1 MFNFVSIKEAKTNIG
16 EWCRLLRKS
25 AGLSQQELA
34 DQLAMSRIT
43 ISKLE
48 NGENF
53 TIETLLKVLQHFD
66 QIKAFNEYILSHS
79 DIPES
84 LY

>member
-1 MFNFVSIKEAKTNIG
+1 MFSFVTVKEVKDNIG
-16 EWCRLLRKS
+16 AWCRLLRKS
-25 AGLSQQELA
+25 AEMSQQELA
-34 DQLAMSRIT
+34 DELAMSRIT
-43 ISKLE
+43 VSKLE

-66 QIKAFNEYILSHS
+66 QIQAFNAYISSQS

>member
-1 MFNFVSIKEAKTNIG
+1 MFDFITVREVKSNIG
-16 EWCRLLRKS
+16 RWCRLLRKS
-25 AGLSQQELA
+25 AELSQQELA
-34 DQLAMSRIT
+34 DELAMSRIT
-43 ISKLE
+43 VSKLE

-66 QIKAFNEYILSHS
+66 QMQAFNEYILNRS
-79 DIPES
+79 DIPDS

>member
-1 MFNFVSIKEAKTNIG
+1 MFDFVSIKEAKTNIS

-25 AGLSQQELA
+25 AGVSQQELA
-34 DQLAMSRIT
+34 DELVMSRIT

-66 QIKAFNEYILSHS
+66 QIKAFNEYILSRS

>member
-1 MFNFVSIKEAKTNIG
+1 MFNFVSIREAQSNIG
-16 EWCRLLRKS
+16 AWCRLLRKS

-53 TIETLLKVLQHFD
+53 KIETLLKVMQHFD
-66 QIKAFNEYILSHS
+66 QIKAFNEYILGRS